1 MYQAIEAAVAGAAA
15 ALFAWGA
22 FLLAAPGLSFAR
34 KRLASAS
41 RHAALLRKQR
51 LHRAGY
57 AADRGEAGGGLGGEL
72 WRKPRRSLELM
83 LRTLQGDRYRPGA
96 AERWVVGAA
105 SIAAIVFALG
115 VSLTGDIPFAAGM
128 GALMLLA
135 AFAWLQLRFRRLQIQ
150 AGYDL
155 AEAVGVLA
163 GKYKM
168 TRGNMRLALR
178 HAAQEISSAPIRR
191 MFLHIVREEMNYLEP
206 DEMEK
211 AVEDLVFGI
220 QTSFAK
226 QLGLTLLK
234 GLLRGENVER
244 TLMAID
250 KNIHRQ
256 MDVLRDESDS
266 SGEVLQL
273 SWLHLIL
280 FPLLI
285 VFMVAFMGWNS
296 TVHYQLGTESGRF
309 WLGATVV
316 SIGGALLLAVWF
328 RRPPNDY

>member
-15 ALFAWGA
+15 VLFAWGA
-22 FLLAAPGLSFAR
+22 FLLAAPGLSLAR

-51 LHRAGY
+51 LRRAGY
-57 AADRGEAGGGLGGEL
+57 AAGRGEAGGELGGKL
-72 WRKPRRSLELM
+72 WRKPRSSLELM

-96 AERWVVGAA
+96 AERWVIGAA
-105 SIAAIVFALG
+105 SAAAAVFALG
-115 VSLTGDIPFAAGM
+115 LSLTGDVPYAAGM
-128 GALMLLA
+128 GALTLLA
-135 AFAWLQLRFRRLQIQ
+135 TFAWLQLRFRRLQIQ

-178 HAAQEISSAPIRR
+178 QAAQEISSAPIRR

-211 AVEDLVFGI
+211 AVEELVFGI

-309 WLGATVV
+309 WLGATVI